1 MHIDDLAA
9 IVDPATWRAVPKA
22 DHDDHPAGRWAIVA
36 GDYAEEGEP
45 DLYMEIEAENPKA
58 TAAYVIEAARRAAR
72 AQSVSLPLDAAT
84 AARAELARTDTK
96 AGILLAF
103 SGTAFGVLAALVML
117 AATLPLSARIA
128 LGIAV
133 ALLAASSTLALR
145 VIRPTLPRSRA
156 QATGVMA
163 YAYATSAAEMLG
175 EMAGGD
181 AHHTQD
187 VTNLAKLART
197 KYRGLQLAVDLLLW
211 ALVAAGLAV
220 GIAIGGWA

>member
-22 DHDDHPAGRWAIVA
+22 DPDDHPAGRWAIVA

-45 DLYMEIEAENPKA
+45 DLYMEIDAENPKA

-72 AQSVSLPLDAAT
+72 AQSVSPLDAAT

-103 SGTAFGVLAALVML
+103 SGTAFGVLAALAML
-117 AATLPLSARIA
+117 AATLPLPARIA

-133 ALLAASSTLALR
+133 ALLAASSALALR
-145 VIRPTLPRSRA
+145 VVRPTLPRSRA

-163 YAYATSAAEMLG
+163 YAYATSAAEMPG
-175 EMAGGD
+175 EMADVD
-181 AHHTQD
+181 AHHAQD

-211 ALVAAGLAV
+211 ALVAVGLAV
-220 GIAIGGWA
+220 SIAIGGWA